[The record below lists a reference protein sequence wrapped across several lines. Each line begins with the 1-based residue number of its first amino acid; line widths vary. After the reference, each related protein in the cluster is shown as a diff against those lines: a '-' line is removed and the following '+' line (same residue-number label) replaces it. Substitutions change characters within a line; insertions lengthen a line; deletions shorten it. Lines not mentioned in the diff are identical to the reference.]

1 MDEIVKTC
9 CFTGPRPKNY
19 PWGRDKEC
27 EAKIEEK
34 LKIAVQEAVERGYR
48 HFISGM
54 AAGIDLLAAK
64 IVLQLR
70 EDMLERGIVLEAA
83 IPFPDQPRRWKEE
96 VKLEYESI
104 LLRCDKVHSIAD
116 TFSVAAYRK
125 RDEYM
130 VGRSSLLIAVEGKP
144 NGGTARTVAYA
155 RRLNREIVLLNVYR

>member
-19 PWGRDKEC
+19 PWGSDKEC
-27 EAKIEEK
+27 EAKIAEK
-34 LKIAVQEAVERGYR
+34 LKITVQEAIERGYR

-64 IVLQLR
+64 IVLQMR
-70 EDMLERGIVLEAA
+70 ENVPEKRITLEAA
-83 IPFPDQPRRWKEE
+83 VPFPDQPRRWKEQT
-96 VKLEYESI
+96 KREYASI
-104 LLRCDKVHSIAD
+104 LSRCDKVHYISD

-144 NGGTARTVAYA
+144 NGGTARTVANA

>member
-70 EDMLERGIVLEAA
+70 GDMPKMEITLEAA
-83 IPFPDQPRRWKEE
+83 IPFLFQSKRWKEE
-96 VKLEYESI
+96 TKREYEII
-104 LLRCDKVHSIAD
+104 LSQCDKVHYIAD
-116 TFSVAAYRK
+116 AFSLEAYKK
-125 RDEYM
+125 RDKYM
-130 VGRSSLLIAVEGKP
+130 VDKSSLLIAVEGKP

>member
-54 AAGIDLLAAK
+54 SAGIDLLAAK

-70 EDMLERGIVLEAA
+70 EDMSEMGIVLEAA
-83 IPFPDQPRRWKEE
+83 IPFPSQFKRWKEE
-96 VKLEYESI
+96 TKREYEII
-104 LLRCDKVHSIAD
+104 LSQCDKVHYIAD
-116 TFSVAAYRK
+116 AFSLEAYKK
-125 RDEYM
+125 RDKYM
-130 VGRSSLLIAVEGKP
+130 VDKSSLLIAVEGKP
-144 NGGTARTVAYA
+144 NGGTARTIAYA
-155 RRLNREIVLLNVYR
+155 RELSRTIELIK

>member
-19 PWGRDKEC
+19 PWENDKEC
-27 EAKIEEK
+27 EAKIAEK
-34 LKIAVQEAVERGYR
+34 LNIAVQEAIKRGYR

-83 IPFPDQPRRWKEE
+83 IPFPDQPRRWKEQT
-96 VKLEYESI
+96 KREYASI
-104 LLRCDKVHSIAD
+104 LSRCDKVHYIAD
-116 TFSVAAYRK
+116 AFSLEAYKK
-125 RDEYM
+125 RDKYM
-130 VGRSSLLIAVEGKP
+130 VDKSSLLIAVEGKP
-144 NGGTARTVAYA
+144 NGGTARTIAYA

>member
-54 AAGIDLLAAK
+54 AAGIDLLSAK

-116 TFSVAAYRK
+116 AFSVTAYQE
-125 RDEYM
+125 RDRYM
-130 VGRSSLLIAVEGKP
+130 VGRSSLLIAVPGKP

>member
-54 AAGIDLLAAK
+54 SAGIDLLAAK

-70 EDMLERGIVLEAA
+70 GDMPKMEITLEAA
-83 IPFPDQPRRWKEE
+83 IPFLFQSKRWKEE
-96 VKLEYESI
+96 TKREYERI
-104 LLRCDKVHSIAD
+104 LLQCDKVHCVYD
-116 TFSVAAYRK
+116 VFSLEAYKK
-125 RDEYM
+125 RDKYM
-130 VGRSSLLIAVEGKP
+130 VDKSSHLIAVEGKP
-144 NGGTARTVAYA
+144 NGGTARTIAYA
-155 RRLNREIVLLNVYR
+155 RELGRTIELICL

>member
-1 MDEIVKTC
+1 MVEIATTC

-19 PWGRDKEC
+19 SWGNEKKC
-27 EAKIEEK
+27 EAKIEER
-34 LKIAVQEAVERGYR
+34 LKSAVQEAGKRGYR

-64 IVLQLR
+64 NVLQLR

-83 IPFPDQPRRWKEE
+83 IPFPDQPRRWKEQT
-96 VKLEYESI
+96 KREYASI
-104 LLRCDKVHSIAD
+104 LSRRDKVHYISDA
-116 TFSVAAYRK
+116 FSVAAYRK

>member
-1 MDEIVKTC
+1 MDEIARTC

-19 PWGRDKEC
+19 SWGNEKKC
-27 EAKIEEK
+27 EAKIEER
-34 LKIAVQEAVERGYR
+34 LKSAVQEAVKRGYR

-64 IVLQLR
+64 IVLQMR
-70 EDMLERGIVLEAA
+70 ENVPEKRITLEAA
-83 IPFPDQPRRWKEE
+83 VPFPDQPRRWKEQT
-96 VKLEYESI
+96 KREYASI
-104 LLRCDKVHSIAD
+104 LSRCDKVHYISD

-144 NGGTARTVAYA
+144 NGGTARTIAYA

>member
-34 LKIAVQEAVERGYR
+34 LKIAVQEAVKRGYR

-54 AAGIDLLAAK
+54 AAGIDLLSAK

-83 IPFPDQPRRWKEE
+83 IPFPDRRG
-96 VKLEYESI
+96 
-104 LLRCDKVHSIAD
+104 A
-116 TFSVAAYRK
+116 
-125 RDEYM
+125 
-130 VGRSSLLIAVEGKP
+130 GRSRRSVNMRAFFRGAIKCIIFPIRFPSRHTV
-144 NGGTARTVAYA
+144 NGMNIWSGVRHY
-155 RRLNREIVLLNVYR
+155 

>member
-9 CFTGPRPKNY
+9 CFTGSRPKNY

-54 AAGIDLLAAK
+54 SAGIDLLAAK

-70 EDMLERGIVLEAA
+70 GDMPKMEIALEAA
-83 IPFPDQPRRWKEE
+83 IPFLFQSKRWKE
-96 VKLEYESI
+96 VTKREYEII
-104 LLRCDKVHSIAD
+104 LSQCDKVHYIAD
-116 TFSVAAYRK
+116 AFSLEAYKK
-125 RDEYM
+125 RDKYM
-130 VGRSSLLIAVEGKP
+130 VDKSSLLIAVEGKP
-144 NGGTARTVAYA
+144 NGGTARTIAYA
-155 RRLNREIVLLNVYR
+155 RELGRTIELICL

>member
-1 MDEIVKTC
+1 MDEISRTC

-54 AAGIDLLAAK
+54 SAGIDLLAAK

-70 EDMLERGIVLEAA
+70 EDMSEMGIVLEAA
-83 IPFPDQPRRWKEE
+83 IPFPSQFKRWKEE
-96 VKLEYESI
+96 TKREYEII
-104 LLRCDKVHSIAD
+104 LSQCDKVPYIAD
-116 TFSVAAYRK
+116 AFSLEAYKK
-125 RDEYM
+125 RDKYM
-130 VGRSSLLIAVEGKP
+130 VDKSSLLIAVEGKP
-144 NGGTARTVAYA
+144 NGGTARTIAYA
-155 RRLNREIVLLNVYR
+155 RELSRTIELIK

>member
-1 MDEIVKTC
+1 MDEIAITC

-54 AAGIDLLAAK
+54 AAGIDLLSAK

-116 TFSVAAYRK
+116 AFSVAAYRK

-144 NGGTARTVAYA
+144 NGGTARTIAYA
-155 RRLNREIVLLNVYR
+155 KKLNREVVYLNIHA

>member
-54 AAGIDLLAAK
+54 AAGIDLLSAK

-83 IPFPDQPRRWKEE
+83 IPFPDQPRRWKEQT
-96 VKLEYESI
+96 KREYASI
-104 LLRCDKVHSIAD
+104 LSRCDKVHYIAD
-116 TFSVAAYRK
+116 AFSLEAYKK
-125 RDEYM
+125 RDKYM
-130 VGRSSLLIAVEGKP
+130 VDKSSLLIAVEGKP
-144 NGGTARTVAYA
+144 NGGTARTIAYA
-155 RRLNREIVLLNVYR
+155 KKLNREVVYLNIHA